1 MKKNRT
7 RAQKGMTL
15 IEVII
20 SVALLSILLLP
31 LSGIVISSLKNSKE
45 GEYKQKAT
53 YIGQKVIE
61 ELKAYDNLVLKTDG
75 IERYFQLLDGDK
87 IKEEDLGEKFTGNF
101 ERTIF
106 GAVDEKT
113 QPNEI
118 KFNVEV
124 EMNKNQDLNL
134 ENINNTNEDNARY
147 KIILEKNGVVYEDI
161 SEESQRKLITRED
174 LVFDI
179 KNNELL
185 IYAKSNKAINIS
197 IPATKDR
204 NNSLIIVLKD
214 IEKNLN
220 IDVINNLSEVLETT
234 LIKENSTK
242 NVTLN
247 SLKGKL
253 LLTEINKSNKVDIA
267 NMYTYKVV
275 VKDSNGKALF
285 EGNSSSN
292 IVIKKQ
298 GGEFN

>member
-20 SVALLSILLLP
+20 SVTLLSILLLP

-87 IKEEDLGEKFTGNF
+87 IKEEDLGEKFTGSF

-124 EMNKNQDLNL
+124 EMNKNKDLNL

-275 VKDSNGKALF
+275 VKDNNGKALF

>member
-20 SVALLSILLLP
+20 SVTLLSILLLP

-87 IKEEDLGEKFTGNF
+87 IKEEDLGEKFTGSF

-124 EMNKNQDLNL
+124 QMNKNKDLNL

-275 VKDSNGKALF
+275 VKDNNGKALF

>member
-1 MKKNRT
+1 
-7 RAQKGMTL
+7 MTL

-20 SVALLSILLLP
+20 SVTLLSILLLP

-87 IKEEDLGEKFTGNF
+87 IKEEDLGEKFTGRF

-124 EMNKNQDLNL
+124 EMNKNKDLNL

-185 IYAKSNKAINIS
+185 IYAKANKAINIS